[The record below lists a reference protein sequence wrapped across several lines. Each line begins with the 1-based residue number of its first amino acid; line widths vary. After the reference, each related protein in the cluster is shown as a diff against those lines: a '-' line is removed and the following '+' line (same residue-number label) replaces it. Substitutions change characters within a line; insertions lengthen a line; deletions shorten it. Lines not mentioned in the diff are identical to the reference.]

1 MKSLFKQNAVFLTL
15 SLLLALSL
23 GLALIY
29 IPKGELH
36 LLLCDRHTH
45 ARDIFYRYYTTL
57 AEWLPYVICVALL
70 LFTKIGHGVFA
81 STAML
86 LSTLLTQV
94 CKHIVNAPR
103 PVTWF
108 TEHFPDIQL
117 PLVDGVHMNLWYSF
131 PSGHTTSFFAMTL
144 AVCILITKSLSA
156 KRSNSEAVYQHCGL
170 SAKRSYSDSGLI
182 AKRSYSDS
190 GLTAERSYSDS
201 GLTAIAVQL
210 LLFIA
215 ATLGAYSR
223 IYLSQHFAMDVF
235 AGLLVGILS
244 TLAAYAIFYR
254 FQDKKWYNYR
264 LFQKK

>member
-144 AVCILITKSLSA
+144 AVCILITKSLST
-156 KRSNSEAVYQHCGL
+156 
-170 SAKRSYSDSGLI
+170 
-182 AKRSYSDS
+182 KRSYSDS
-190 GLTAERSYSDS
+190 GLTA
-201 GLTAIAVQL
+201 LAVQL
-210 LLFIA
+210 LLFLA

>member
-144 AVCILITKSLSA
+144 AVCILIT
-156 KRSNSEAVYQHCGL
+156 NSL
-170 SAKRSYSDSGLI
+170 SAKRSYSTSGH
-182 AKRSYSDS
+182 
-190 GLTAERSYSDS
+190 TAERSYSDR

-210 LLFIA
+210 LLFFA

>member
-57 AEWLPYVICVALL
+57 AEWLPYVICVVLL

-156 KRSNSEAVYQHCGL
+156 KRSYSTSGHTAERSYSVSGHTAE
-170 SAKRSYSDSGLI
+170 RSYSDSGHI

-190 GLTAERSYSDS
+190 GLTA
-201 GLTAIAVQL
+201 LAVQL
-210 LLFIA
+210 LLFFA

>member
-45 ARDIFYRYYTTL
+45 ARDIFYRYYITL

-70 LFTKIGHGVFA
+70 LFAKLGEGIFA

-108 TEHFPDIQL
+108 TEHCPDIQL
-117 PLVDGVHMNLWYSF
+117 PLVDGVRMNLWYSF

-144 AVCILITKSLSA
+144 VLCSLLTRKPRNPRYPRTTSTLI
-156 KRSNSEAVYQHCGL
+156 
-170 SAKRSYSDSGLI
+170 
-182 AKRSYSDS
+182 
-190 GLTAERSYSDS
+190 
-201 GLTAIAVQL
+201 QL
-210 LLFIA
+210 LLFA
-215 ATLGAYSR
+215 LATLGAYSR

-235 AGLLVGILS
+235 AGLLVGVLS
-244 TLAAYAIFYR
+244 TLASYAIFYR

-264 LFQKK
+264 IFQKK